1 MEKLRVG
8 LALTGSYCTYDKAL
22 SAAKALCE
30 KYDVTAIMS
39 ETAAATDSRFG
50 TSSGFIERL
59 EAMTGKKVLQSIV
72 EVEPVGPKKM
82 FDVLVIAPCTGNTA
96 AKLAN
101 GITDTAVTM
110 AAKSHLRNGRPLL
123 LAIGTNDGLSASAKN
138 IGELLNRKNVYF
150 VPFYQDDPEAK
161 PRSLATDYGALE
173 RSILA
178 AVRGE
183 QAQPILSSGG
193 HGGACC

>member
-1 MEKLRVG
+1 MEKLRIG

-22 SAAKALCE
+22 AAAEELCK

-50 TSSGFIERL
+50 KAEDFIRRL
-59 EAMTGKKVLQSIV
+59 ETMTGKRVLKSIV
-72 EVEPVGPKKM
+72 EVEPVGPQKM

-101 GITDTAVTM
+101 GITDSCVTM

-123 LAIGTNDGLSASAKN
+123 LAIGTNDALSGSARN
-138 IGELLNRKNVYF
+138 IAELLNRKNIYF
-150 VPFYQDDPEAK
+150 LPFYQDDPIGK
-161 PRSLATDYGALE
+161 PRSLASDYTSLE
-173 RSILA
+173 RSILDA
-178 AVRGE
+178 LEGK
-183 QAQPILSSGG
+183 QSQPILGG
-193 HGGACC
+193 GQGRACG